1 GNRLTIN
8 IIQANILFIVFLLSK
23 SSNIESIIPQM
34 PIISMG
40 IRLENNTPSQSVK
53 ITIFTNIPI
62 NIPIIFIKSIFFIRY
77 FSFIKSEVLILK

>member
-1 GNRLTIN
+1 
-8 IIQANILFIVFLLSK
+8 
-23 SSNIESIIPQM
+23 M

-62 NIPIIFIKSIFFIRY
+62 NIPIIFIKSIFSLDI
-77 FSFIKSEVLILK
+77 SPFIKSEVLILK

>member
-1 GNRLTIN
+1 M
-8 IIQANILFIVFLLSK
+8 K
-23 SSNIESIIPQM
+23 IPQM

-62 NIPIIFIKSIFFIRY
+62 NIPYLSYLLNQFFSLDI
-77 FSFIKSEVLILK
+77 FIKSEVLILK